1 MGQTASIVP
10 TRGPPGWCR
19 YNKVAAIRNIGGD
32 EVIGAVMAAQG
43 GGKNA
48 VGHPHTRQRQL
59 AGVAQNIPNLLQ
71 VSAVEDGHTGEIG
84 KRGIDKVE
92 ITAQMKGFLA
102 FFVGNTWIFRC
113 IFGPALTLFSFPPA
127 PGRGTG

>member
-1 MGQTASIVP
+1 
-10 TRGPPGWCR
+10 
-19 YNKVAAIRNIGGD
+19 
-32 EVIGAVMAAQG
+32 MAAQG

-48 VGHPHTRQRQL
+48 VGYPYTRQRQL
-59 AGVAQNIPNLLQ
+59 AGVAQNIRNLFQ

-92 ITAQMKGFLA
+92 ITAQMKGCLA
-102 FFVGNTWIFRC
+102 FFAGNTWIFRC